1 VEYVSRSVRVDV
13 KFLPEKIKQGFKLLN
28 IQTLV
33 AISVAI
39 LQLKSHMQTALKVEV
54 SSNRFIPDNLNLME
68 TLRSLRNESF

>member
-1 VEYVSRSVRVDV
+1 MLNSYL
-13 KFLPEKIKQGFKLLN
+13 KKINKVFKLLN
-28 IQTLV
+28 IETLA